1 MGRDKPGIY
10 QGGMAGGK
18 RGMMPDREKYIE
30 VLSKTVKTVKEFN
43 EDAPIKISLNC
54 IEDIL
59 ELLKRQEEQK
69 FFVDESGK
77 ITPLP
82 VVVRCKDCIHWD
94 KHTEECGNPDSVCFH
109 NGWCKPDWFCADG
122 ERK

>member
-1 MGRDKPGIY
+1 
-10 QGGMAGGK
+10 MA
-18 RGMMPDREKYIE
+18 DREKYIE
-30 VLSKTVKTVKEFN
+30 VLSKAVKTVKEYN
-43 EDAPIKISLNC
+43 EDAPIKISLEC

-59 ELLKRQEEQK
+59 ELLKQQEAQK

-82 VVVRCKDCIHWD
+82 VVVRCKNCIHWD
-94 KHTEECGNPDSVCFH
+94 KHTEECGNLDSVCFH